1 MIDLKAASDN
11 AVGAD
16 DLLGLAAMERP
27 APPSGR
33 QWLAAAALGLAA
45 LIMATAMLVVAAI
58 GERKAALHAAE
69 RARLEAIAIGR
80 SQVMATWLDGI
91 AALSRR
97 LTESDLVRMF
107 ATDMAAIEHGAPLP
121 RALLDQ
127 LPYFQELMADFSRQ
141 NGLLRTALLD
151 AGGRALVSSAGT
163 PLDLSADM
171 LSQTAAH
178 DRDRSLQFSAIR
190 AVDDA
195 GARFAI
201 DLLAVL
207 PALQTDAT
215 KSAEA
220 EALLAITIPVD
231 RFLQDLL
238 STAPTPGRAEATW
251 LIQRSGTGVERLS
264 LQASALQLAALAPPG
279 EMTPGQS
286 LAYGRRE
293 TEDGRI
299 ILAAGATVPGGD
311 WTIVQTSDAA
321 MAMAPIDRFALT
333 AATVA
338 TLGATVIALAFGAF
352 WWRQNMAHQQALA
365 GQYRTLAGRLDQQRR
380 MLLNITESIAEWL
393 TVQAADGR
401 LTYVNTAF
409 AKAVERPRE
418 TLLGRPLAELLPRSA
433 AIALSD
439 VDDGD
444 PTEGRVREVE
454 IAGRRRFLGTTFAAI
469 NDDAGRHLGTVAL
482 TRDETDAVRQRRRRR
497 KALEQTIEAFVH
509 AIERRDPFLLGHT
522 RRLRELAIVIGRR
535 LGLGG
540 DELSGL
546 VMAASLSQIG
556 KVFIADAVLTKQ
568 GRHSAAETA
577 AMRRH
582 VDHAI
587 EILTPIDFPPAWS

>member
-1 MIDLKAASDN
+1 
-11 AVGAD
+11 
-16 DLLGLAAMERP
+16 
-27 APPSGR
+27 
-33 QWLAAAALGLAA
+33 
-45 LIMATAMLVVAAI
+45 
-58 GERKAALHAAE
+58 
-69 RARLEAIAIGR
+69 
-80 SQVMATWLDGI
+80 
-91 AALSRR
+91 
-97 LTESDLVRMF
+97 
-107 ATDMAAIEHGAPLP
+107 
-121 RALLDQ
+121 
-127 LPYFQELMADFSRQ
+127 
-141 NGLLRTALLD
+141 
-151 AGGRALVSSAGT
+151 
-163 PLDLSADM
+163 
-171 LSQTAAH
+171 
-178 DRDRSLQFSAIR
+178 
-190 AVDDA
+190 
-195 GARFAI
+195 
-201 DLLAVL
+201 
-207 PALQTDAT
+207 
-215 KSAEA
+215 
-220 EALLAITIPVD
+220 
-231 RFLQDLL
+231 
-238 STAPTPGRAEATW
+238 
-251 LIQRSGTGVERLS
+251 
-264 LQASALQLAALAPPG
+264 
-279 EMTPGQS
+279 
-286 LAYGRRE
+286 
-293 TEDGRI
+293 
-299 ILAAGATVPGGD
+299 
-311 WTIVQTSDAA
+311 
-321 MAMAPIDRFALT
+321 
-333 AATVA
+333 
-338 TLGATVIALAFGAF
+338 
-352 WWRQNMAHQQALA
+352 MAHQQALA

-587 EILTPIDFPPAWS
+587 EILTPIDFRQPVVRIIAQMHERLDGTGYPKGLRGSKISLPARILGVLDVFCARTAPRSYRNRLSVGKTLYHLATNPERYDLKVIAALAEAVGSDENETLPDEVLALLPDARAWRAVARRTTRTIAA